1 VPAFHRE
8 LVKLLEA
15 GHRCATATL
24 VGSEGS
30 TPAKQGHRLIVLPGG
45 AIRFTMGGGPLE
57 AMVIADCLEQLACG
71 THALREYRLVPE
83 GEQAVGMVCGGT
95 AKVFIEVHEPEPQL
109 MVFGAGHVGLE
120 ILRMAPA
127 LGLACTVVDDR
138 AEMLAADRFPASVRA
153 IHCPRAFSGD
163 LPATREGGYVVIVT
177 RCHETDREILAR
189 LADRRLAYLGM
200 IGSRRKVRIVMDE
213 LRERGIPAASLE
225 RVRAPVG
232 LEIGARTPAEI
243 AVSILAEIVAVRH
256 NVHGTL
262 TWPTAKQHLIPTA

>member
-8 LVKLLEA
+8 LAELLEA
-15 GHRCATATL
+15 GGRCATATL
-24 VGSEGS
+24 VDSEGS
-30 TPAKQGHRLIVLPGG
+30 TPAKHGHRLIVLPGG
-45 AIRFTMGGGPLE
+45 DIRFTMGGGPLE
-57 AMVIADCLEQLACG
+57 AMVIADCLERLACG

-95 AKVFIEVHEPEPQL
+95 ARVFIQVHEPEPQL
-109 MVFGAGHVGLE
+109 MVFGAGHVGLA

-138 AEMLAADRFPASVRA
+138 AEMLAADRLPAGVRSV
-153 IHCPRAFSGD
+153 HCPQSFSGD
-163 LPATREGGYVVIVT
+163 LPATREGAFVVIVT

-189 LADRRLAYLGM
+189 LANRRLAYLGM

-213 LRERGIPAASLE
+213 LRERGVPAASLN

-256 NVHGTL
+256 NVHRTL
-262 TWPTAKQHLIPTA
+262 AWPTAKRHLTPTG

>member
-1 VPAFHRE
+1 MPGFHRE

-15 GHRCATATL
+15 GCRCATATL
-24 VGSEGS
+24 VESEGS
-30 TPAKQGHRLIVLPGG
+30 TPAKQGHRLVVLPDG
-45 AIRFTMGGGPLE
+45 AIRFTLGGGPLE

-71 THALREYRLVPE
+71 TNAMREYRLVPD

-95 AKVFIEVHEPEPQL
+95 ARVFIEIHEPEPQL
-109 MVFGAGHVGLE
+109 LVFGAGHVGLE
-120 ILRMAPA
+120 IARMAPA
-127 LGLACTVVDDR
+127 LGLACTVADDR
-138 AEMLAADRFPASVRA
+138 AEMLVPGRFPASVGV
-153 IHCPRAFSGD
+153 IHCPQAFDCD
-163 LPATREGGYVVIVT
+163 LPPTREGAFVVIVT

-200 IGSRRKVRIVMDE
+200 IGSRRKVRVVMDE
-213 LRERGIPAASLE
+213 LRRRGISDTSLA

-256 NVHGTL
+256 GAHHTM
-262 TWPTAKQHLIPTA
+262 TWPTAKQHLIPTG